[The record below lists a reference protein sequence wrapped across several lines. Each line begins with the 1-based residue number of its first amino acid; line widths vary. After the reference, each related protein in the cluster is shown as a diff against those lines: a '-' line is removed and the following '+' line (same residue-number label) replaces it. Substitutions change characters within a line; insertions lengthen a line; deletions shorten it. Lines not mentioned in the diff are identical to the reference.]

1 MELEFLDLG
10 EGDEGGGGQ
19 GALEPVDRSI
29 ILSVMKP
36 TSSPLPGI
44 ALELIHLSSAIYLY
58 LSMLNISIFKLSC
71 FLLFLSIRDKEKRNP
86 LLSRRPYLSIYLSIY
101 IYLSNRQG
109 DLGVVWVTPRR
120 QSPDCEFG
128 DATAILK
135 SLR

>member
-71 FLLFLSIRDKEKRNP
+71 FLLFL
-86 LLSRRPYLSIYLSIY
+86 
-101 IYLSNRQG
+101 
-109 DLGVVWVTPRR
+109 
-120 QSPDCEFG
+120 
-128 DATAILK
+128 
-135 SLR
+135 